1 MKKQIAKNELPIRIV
16 FYILCALYGG
26 LCLYLFYNQSI
37 QQVHGDSLLFESD
50 LPSHISMVVDDGWYY
65 SLTAFIYAFL
75 YKIAGG
81 TVLIAVFL
89 ALVAAGTVIATQ
101 KLLELIVSDRY
112 GISCAG
118 ALALNFV
125 MPFFVKWAGMYR
137 YVSYQSPNV
146 WHNSTY
152 IVMRLC
158 AVIFMY
164 FYVKYEKDYAEKTIS
179 FKRWLIL
186 ALLLALTTF
195 VKPSFLTV
203 FAPALALKLLW
214 DLIKNKVKFLR
225 AFLMGIIVVPSMLV
239 ILWQNSVL
247 FGKDTDSGYKISFM
261 ETFSFHAD
269 HPKVTVVLSVAF
281 PVVVFVCLAVE
292 TLIRLAGDKT
302 YIFSLVMAV
311 IGFAEAILLIET
323 GHRSKDGNFLW
334 GYSVALFFLYLTSFK
349 KWYGFIKERKWIPAA
364 VCGAVFAYQIVC
376 GAIFFTRL
384 VSGETYFMIG

>member
-1 MKKQIAKNELPIRIV
+1 M
-16 FYILCALYGG
+16 
-26 LCLYLFYNQSI
+26 YLFYNQSI
-37 QQVHGDSLLFESD
+37 QEVYGDSLLFESD
-50 LPSHISMVVDDGWYY
+50 LPYHISMVVDDGWYY
-65 SLTAFIYAFL
+65 SLTAFVYAFL

-89 ALVAAGTVIATQ
+89 ALVAAATVIATQ
-101 KLLELIVSDRY
+101 KLLELAITGRY

-125 MPFFVKWAGMYR
+125 MPFFVRWAGMYR

-164 FYVKYEKDYAEKTIS
+164 FYLKYEKDYAEKTIGIG
-179 FKRWLIL
+179 RWLIL

-214 DLIKNKVKFLR
+214 DLVKNRVKFLR
-225 AFLMGIIVVPSMLV
+225 VFLMGITVVPSMLV

-247 FGKDTDSGYKISFM
+247 FGEDTDSGFKISFM

-269 HPKVTVVLSVAF
+269 HPKVTVLLSLAF
-281 PVVVFVCLAVE
+281 PVVVFVCLSVE
-292 TLIRLAGDKT
+292 TLIRLTGNKRACKAGNKEDNEKDNQT
-302 YIFSLVMAV
+302 YIFSLVMAA

-323 GHRSKDGNFLW
+323 GHRSKHGNFLW
-334 GYSVALFFLYLTSFK
+334 GYSAALFFLYLTSFK
-349 KWYGFIKERKWIPAA
+349 KWYGFIKEKKWIPAA
-364 VCGAVFAYQIVC
+364 ACGAVFAYQIVC

>member
-26 LCLYLFYNQSI
+26 LCLYLFYNQSV

-89 ALVAAGTVIATQ
+89 TLLAAGTVIATQ

-164 FYVKYEKDYAEKTIS
+164 FYVK
-179 FKRWLIL
+179 
-186 ALLLALTTF
+186 
-195 VKPSFLTV
+195 
-203 FAPALALKLLW
+203 
-214 DLIKNKVKFLR
+214 
-225 AFLMGIIVVPSMLV
+225 
-239 ILWQNSVL
+239 
-247 FGKDTDSGYKISFM
+247 
-261 ETFSFHAD
+261 
-269 HPKVTVVLSVAF
+269 
-281 PVVVFVCLAVE
+281 
-292 TLIRLAGDKT
+292 
-302 YIFSLVMAV
+302 
-311 IGFAEAILLIET
+311 
-323 GHRSKDGNFLW
+323 
-334 GYSVALFFLYLTSFK
+334 
-349 KWYGFIKERKWIPAA
+349 
-364 VCGAVFAYQIVC
+364 
-376 GAIFFTRL
+376 
-384 VSGETYFMIG
+384 